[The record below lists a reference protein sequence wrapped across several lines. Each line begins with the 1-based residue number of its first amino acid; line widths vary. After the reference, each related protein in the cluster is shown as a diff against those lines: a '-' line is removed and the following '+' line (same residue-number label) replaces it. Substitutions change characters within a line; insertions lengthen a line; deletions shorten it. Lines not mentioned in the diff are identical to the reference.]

1 MITSSSLSIKQ
12 SLNKAY
18 CLIKTNSA
26 IMEASKTNL
35 VHLLSQKDEKESKEN
50 YKIHLMNLLNNT
62 FYNPD
67 HLVLHWK
74 SS

>member
-1 MITSSSLSIKQ
+1 
-12 SLNKAY
+12 
-18 CLIKTNSA
+18 
-26 IMEASKTNL
+26 MEASKTNL